1 MANGNG
7 ANADVLNK
15 SVTKDDYSEGPR
27 AGGVFHFM
35 LPSIGNASP
44 DLHSYWSYARDWV
57 LYSTIYRESMWAA
70 ALYIAVTKQASK
82 SFEVESDIP
91 KRQKDAQKLFLSFD
105 NNRGWV
111 GGISKHLQ
119 AYLLTGNGGPVEI
132 VRASGAPGSKI
143 LGLIPLD
150 PFRTVR
156 TGDPQIPFLYS
167 DRRGGLHEMRAHEAF
182 IIADQ
187 PDMMDLWYG
196 VGHCAAERA
205 YQAIIKMEAIERYIY
220 EKVSGKRALALDFI
234 AGVIPTQI
242 EDAKRTAQAESL
254 AKGVTTYMGSTIIA
268 LSGDS
273 PPVHVR
279 INLAELP
286 DGFERKEE
294 FDLAILT
301 YARSIGIP
309 VQDLQPLSGQ
319 GLGTGTQSQ
328 VLDESAKGQGLAT
341 WSKAFS
347 HASNE
352 FALDEKTTFYF
363 KENDIRDR
371 EREAKVRID
380 EATAIGTW
388 VTMQAV
394 TIEQARQLGVDR
406 DQLPREFIPED
417 TTEGGSLSDSE
428 KPVEGEE
435 AIGTLPISEP
445 ILGDETEASPTG
457 GAPDNLQSMA
467 LNGAQ
472 VSSLME
478 IIFAF
483 SRGELTL
490 DSATALIGSA
500 FPSILPEVIDKML
513 TPAEIP
519 AETPSSAPFATDS
532 ILKTARKIYESVR
545 GGNMGE
551 SNPRYDA
558 LLAQQEKLI
567 DALVTQASVKAQPSD
582 LSESVRKAVEI
593 AHHQVSDTEEKL
605 SGKFSELEGGI
616 VALRTLI
623 EQSAKASASASDVAN
638 LRKTLDHLRDAQ
650 KAQEQRQAS
659 ELERIGKSVKDVAA
673 RELKV
678 IAPPIDR
685 KVIEQAANDALALA
699 MLTFKHAEDLTVKQR
714 ISKRDANGL
723 ASEIERMLASGQVD
737 VFRVVRIGGRIEYLE
752 RL

>member
-1 MANGNG
+1 MASGNG
-7 ANADVLNK
+7 AQAEVLKK
-15 SVTKDDYSEGPR
+15 SVTADDYSDGPR

-35 LPSIGNASP
+35 LPSIGNTSP
-44 DLHSYWSYARDWV
+44 DLHPYWSYARDWI

-119 AYLLTGNGGPVEI
+119 AYLLTGNGGPVEV

-196 VGHCAAERA
+196 VGHCSAERA

-220 EKVSGKRALALDFI
+220 EKVSGKRALALDFVS
-234 AGVIPTQI
+234 GVIPTQI
-242 EDAKRTAQAESL
+242 EDAKRTAQSESL

-268 LSGDS
+268 LAGDQA
-273 PPVHVR
+273 PTHVR

-286 DGFERKEE
+286 DGFARKEE

-341 WSKAFS
+341 WNKAFS
-347 HASNE
+347 HAANE

-363 KENDIRDR
+363 RENDIRDR

-388 VTMQAV
+388 VTMQAI

-417 TTEGGSLSDSE
+417 VTAGGSLSDSE
-428 KPVEGEE
+428 KPVDE
-435 AIGTLPISEP
+435 SEVTP
-445 ILGDETEASPTG
+445 ED
-457 GAPDNLQSMA
+457 
-467 LNGAQ
+467 
-472 VSSLME
+472 
-478 IIFAF
+478 
-483 SRGELTL
+483 
-490 DSATALIGSA
+490 TALPA
-500 FPSILPEVIDKML
+500 L
-513 TPAEIP
+513 T
-519 AETPSSAPFATDS
+519 ETPNSQDS
-532 ILKTARKIYESVR
+532 DAILKSAQEIYHAIR
-545 GGNMGE
+545 GGNSGE
-551 SNPRYDA
+551 SNPRYNA
-558 LLAQQEKLI
+558 LLAQQDKLI
-567 DALVTQASVKAQPSD
+567 DALVTQASVKTQPPD
-582 LSESVRKAVEI
+582 LSESVRKAVEKAMSGTRALVPYVPPP
-593 AHHQVSDTEEKL
+593 AHSL
-605 SGKFSELEGGI
+605 SGTLDNVWNKIGEVDTLHDDLGALREMQERTEKETQERAERDMQRAEKERALLNATLETLRVSGGDTQRMLGTLRDSLTKESLATTDTLKALRSELE
-616 VALRTLI
+616 VLSQRPNAP
-623 EQSAKASASASDVAN
+623 DVKQ
-638 LRKTLDHLRDAQ
+638 LQVMVGDML
-650 KAQEQRQAS
+650 
-659 ELERIGKSVKDVAA
+659 ELERVSY
-673 RELKV
+673 
-678 IAPPIDR
+678 
-685 KVIEQAANDALALA
+685 
-699 MLTFKHAEDLTVKQR
+699 KHAEDLTVKQR

-723 ASEIERMLASGQVD
+723 ASEVERTLASGQVD
-737 VFRVVRIGGRIEYLE
+737 IFRVVRSGSGRIEYLE